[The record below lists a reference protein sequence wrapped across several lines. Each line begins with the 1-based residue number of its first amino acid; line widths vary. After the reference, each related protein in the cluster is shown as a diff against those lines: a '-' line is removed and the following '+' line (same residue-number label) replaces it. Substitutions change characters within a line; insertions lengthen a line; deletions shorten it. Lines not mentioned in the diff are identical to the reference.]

1 MNKWIVWCDLNIE
14 QDKLEKLLKGYCVSV
29 KGDTPIEK
37 RLELEKQW
45 REGDIPVMITKPS
58 CYAYG
63 MNWQHCH
70 NVIFVGLSDSFEQYY
85 QAIRRCYRFG
95 QKENVNVYII
105 TSEAEGAVIKN
116 IQRKEQDALNMIAEM
131 SKYTKKYVIENIQ
144 SDAKI
149 MTSDYIPTENM
160 IIPDWLK
167 EEKEIL

>member
-85 QAIRRCYRFG
+85 QAIRRFWRFG
-95 QKENVNVYII
+95 QKNDVTVDLVLSDGQSRVIKALKEKTKKAEQLYENLVKNVNSDFRLDIKKNENVEV
-105 TSEAEGAVIKN
+105 
-116 IQRKEQDALNMIAEM
+116 
-131 SKYTKKYVIENIQ
+131 
-144 SDAKI
+144 KI
-149 MTSDYIPTENM
+149 PSFLRGE
-160 IIPDWLK
+160 
-167 EEKEIL
+167 